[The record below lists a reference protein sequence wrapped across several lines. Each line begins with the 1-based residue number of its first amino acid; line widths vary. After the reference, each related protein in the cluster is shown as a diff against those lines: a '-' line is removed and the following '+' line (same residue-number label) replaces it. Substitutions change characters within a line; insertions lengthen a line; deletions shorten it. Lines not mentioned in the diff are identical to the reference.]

1 MPHYDPALVIPL
13 IALLALSVWAMWA
26 WGRVW
31 EDQATAR
38 IKWAAAASACWF
50 AMCAATIALLF
61 DISA

>member
-1 MPHYDPALVIPL
+1 MPSYDPALVIPL
-13 IALLALSVWAMWA
+13 SALLALSVWAMWA

-31 EDQATAR
+31 EEQAIGR

-50 AMCAATIALLF
+50 AMCAVTIALLF